1 MFITDIL
8 ISHSREMTPLPE
20 ATIPKGK
27 LRTVYNECFNNIR
40 SFEERH
46 VDIGYL
52 LFSKEAFIGT
62 DLAIS
67 DKIRGLR
74 STAEVINSGTL

>member
-1 MFITDIL
+1 MFIPDIL
-8 ISHSREMTPLPE
+8 TSHSRKMTPLPE

-27 LRTVYNECFNNIR
+27 LRTVSNERFNNIIC
-40 SFEERH
+40 FEERH
-46 VDIGYL
+46 VDMGYL
-52 LFSKEAFIGT
+52 LFSKEAFTGT

-74 STAEVINSGTL
+74 STVEVINSGTL